1 MMSTTF
7 LDTHRTSVPNPNR
20 FTPPAPASQRDAW
33 KEKVGNKQVSARLS
47 LLPTGKPR
55 LGVMGVSL
63 FTQLS
68 VAAFLVA
75 IPMLFPQRLIPRMMY
90 SVIPVATPPT
100 EVPLPP
106 KPPVIKQRI
115 QPTPAPVEQP
125 VEEPK
130 VAKLFAPRL
139 EAPKPKPKATVAP
152 APVNASFA
160 PAVNPIAAPD
170 DQPVRPRE
178 PVKTGNMGSGSAAVP
193 TLHNVPVEKVQTGG
207 FGDPNGVPSHGQP
220 TNRGVNINQ
229 FGSPDLP
236 PGPGY
241 GNGTGGAHGQR
252 GTVAS
257 TGFGNGTANPPPAA
271 SHHSTVQSGG
281 FSNENTAQSDAP
293 RPKQSE
299 AAASVQPVVI
309 LAKPKPQYTDAA
321 RKLNLEG
328 EVVLDVNFPAS
339 GPVHVNRVIS
349 GLGHGLD
356 ENAIR
361 AAEQIQ
367 FKPAI
372 SEGHAVDFPAKVH
385 IVFQIAN

>member
-1 MMSTTF
+1 MSTTF
-7 LDTHRTSVPNPNR
+7 LSTRQTSLPNPNR
-20 FTPPAPASQRDAW
+20 FTPPAPASQKDAW
-33 KEKVGNKQVSARLS
+33 KEKVGNKQVPARLS

-55 LGVMGVSL
+55 TGVMGVSL
-63 FTQLS
+63 IAQIT
-68 VAAFLVA
+68 VAAFLVS
-75 IPMLFPQRLIPRMMY
+75 IPMLFPQRLIPKMMY
-90 SVIPVATPPT
+90 SVIPIATPPT

-106 KPPVIKQRI
+106 KPPVVRQRV
-115 QPTPAPVEQP
+115 QPTPPIEQP

-130 VAKLFAPRL
+130 VSKLFAPRI
-139 EAPKPKPKATVAP
+139 EAPKPKPKNTVAP
-152 APVNASFA
+152 TPVNASFA

-170 DQPVRPRE
+170 DRPARPRE
-178 PVKTGNMGSGSAAVP
+178 PVKTGNLGSGSAAVP
-193 TLHNVPVEKVQTGG
+193 TLHNVPPDKVQTGG

-220 TNRGVNINQ
+220 TTRGVNINQ

-257 TGFGNGTANPPPAA
+257 TGFGNGTANPPPARGG
-271 SHHSTVQSGG
+271 HHNVQSGG
-281 FSNENTAQSDAP
+281 FSNQDTPQGDTP
-293 RPKQSE
+293 KPKQTE

-309 LAKPKPQYTDAA
+309 LVKPNPVYTDEA
-321 RKLNLEG
+321 RKLGLEG
-328 EVVLDVNFPAS
+328 EVVLDVIFPAS

-356 ENAIR
+356 ENAIK
-361 AAEQIQ
+361 AAEHIQ

-372 SEGHAVDFPAKVH
+372 SDGHPVDFPAKVH
-385 IVFQIAN
+385 IVFQIAE

>member
-1 MMSTTF
+1 MSSTF
-7 LDTHRTSVPNPNR
+7 LDTRQTSLPNPNR
-20 FTPPAPASQRDAW
+20 FTPPAPASQKDAW
-33 KEKVGNKQVSARLS
+33 KEKVGKKQVPARLS

-55 LGVMGVSL
+55 MGVMGVSL

-75 IPMLFPQRLIPRMMY
+75 IPMLFPQRLIPKMMY
-90 SVIPVATPPT
+90 SVIPIATPPT

-106 KPPVIKQRI
+106 KPPVVRQRVA
-115 QPTPAPVEQP
+115 PTPPIEQP

-130 VAKLFAPRL
+130 VSKLFAPRL
-139 EAPKPKPKATVAP
+139 EAPRPKPKDTVAP
-152 APVNASFA
+152 TPVNASFA

-170 DQPVRPRE
+170 DQPARPRE

-193 TLHNVPVEKVQTGG
+193 TLHNVPVDKVQTGG

-220 TNRGVNINQ
+220 TTRGVNINQ

-257 TGFGNGTANPPPAA
+257 TGFGNGTANPPPAGGGA
-271 SHHSTVQSGG
+271 HHNVQSGG
-281 FSNENTAQSDAP
+281 FSNQAAPQSDGP

-309 LAKPKPQYTDAA
+309 LVKPNPVYTDEA

-328 EVVLDVNFPAS
+328 EVVLDVIFPAS

-356 ENAIR
+356 ENAIK
-361 AAEQIQ
+361 AAQQIQ

-372 SEGHAVDFPAKVH
+372 SDGHAVDFPAKVH